1 MEEVIQEKKTR
12 TPNKTVEEKKSELI
26 KAIHYH
32 EECIAK
38 LNAKVEALDKPRA
51 RRMSKRQQLLKG
63 KIDSGVLTLEEAKVL
78 GYKE

>member
-1 MEEVIQEKKTR
+1 MEEVIQDKKTR
-12 TPNKTVEEKKSELI
+12 APNKTVEEKKSELI

-32 EECIAK
+32 EECIVKLDAK
-38 LNAKVEALDKPRA
+38 NEALDKPRA